1 VQFFMA
7 QVMGL
12 PTEFVAEARTAP
24 WWPAQEA
31 LAHTLAYDATI
42 MGDYSLPSERVASVT
57 PPTLM
62 IAGGASPTWMRETAQ
77 AVADTLP
84 DGRHRTLEGQEHN
97 VAPDAIAPVLEEFF
111 TAPSLPRGT

>member
-111 TAPSLPRGT
+111 TAPSLRRGT